1 MRPDDAAIINQR
13 SLPVSVSPRMIEP
26 IRRPPVNF
34 DAFTR
39 EVSAGLESLYGE
51 AAADDYRMKAP
62 AAIVSSLTHPAVRAW
77 VASEDGEARAMLVS
91 AQRDGV
97 GHITFVHVLNPYIG
111 QGLESELAETA
122 VSELRSCGVTG
133 ISAEPVALC
142 ALELDGVFASLGFA
156 KVERQL
162 MAAPLNAKPLSAAL
176 LTESVTA
183 DLRDYTRVGEI
194 IVDAYRG
201 HPGREL
207 HAEVRTLAGAEG
219 FVRTAADGA
228 YGQTRP
234 GFIRILRRMGR
245 PVAAIV
251 GCEAAPKIGFVLQVV
266 VRPSEQGRGLGTQL
280 MLELA
285 HCFREAGLERIALGV
300 TNDNPARRLYERLGF
315 RKILPVNAYVWW
327 K

>member
-1 MRPDDAAIINQR
+1 MYR
-13 SLPVSVSPRMIEP
+13 SFWLAVSYSMIEP
-26 IRRPPVNF
+26 IRRPPANF
-34 DAFTR
+34 DAFVQ

-51 AAADDYRMKAP
+51 AAADDYRKKAP
-62 AAIVSSLTHPAVRAW
+62 AAITSSLTHPAVRAW
-77 VASEDGEARAMLVS
+77 VMSEDGKAQAMLVS

-97 GHITFVHVLNPYIG
+97 GHITFVHVLEPFVR
-111 QGLESELAETA
+111 QGLESELAEAA

-142 ALELDGVFASLGFA
+142 ALELDGVFASLGFT

-162 MAAPLNAKPLSAAL
+162 MAASLNLKSLSATL
-176 LTESVTA
+176 LLESVTA
-183 DLRDYTRVGEI
+183 DVRDYTRVGEI
-194 IVDAYRG
+194 IVDAYRE
-201 HPGREL
+201 HAGRDL
-207 HAEVRTLAGAEG
+207 HAEVRTLAGAES

-234 GFIRILRRMGR
+234 GFIRILRRLGR

-266 VRPSEQGRGLGTQL
+266 VRPSEQGNGLGTQL
-280 MLELA
+280 ILELA
-285 HCFREAGLERIALGV
+285 HCFREAGLDRIALGV